1 MPESMTGLE
10 SLDAEKLAS
19 EVAKAVDEDTTS
31 APTTEK
37 EPQEEESSEEASSRT
52 ETSLKTEKEE
62 SGEEK
67 EEKEE
72 ETKDEDTRFD
82 KHPRFIKLRTERDEA
97 KTRYEEAQ
105 TSLAKLQE
113 LEAQLGGFTPDEMKR
128 LQEAGTYLKKYPALA
143 EKVQE
148 LLDNYQYGDEKV
160 KTEIDTVKQRQD
172 KLESDLVLE
181 KYDATIGKLI
191 SQHKIDKDIE
201 PLVREIVDNR
211 VILNKAK
218 LGDISKIFDKT
229 LKDIEIFRRKTIA
242 SYAEDKNNI
251 PKVPQTATQRDKV
264 IVAKKEPESIEDVIS
279 ELTDGLKKASSTG

>member
-1 MPESMTGLE
+1 MPEIMTGLE

-19 EVAKAVDEDTTS
+19 EVAKVVDEDTTS

-37 EPQEEESSEEASSRT
+37 ETSEKKEETSEETSTRT
-52 ETSLKTEKEE
+52 ETSLKTE
-62 SGEEK
+62 
-67 EEKEE
+67 EE
-72 ETKDEDTRFD
+72 ETEAETKEKAGDEDRFD

-113 LEAQLGGFTPDEMKR
+113 LETQLGGFTPDEMKR

-160 KTEIDTVKQRQD
+160 KTEIDTVRQRQD
-172 KLESDLVLE
+172 KLESDLALE
-181 KYDATIGKLI
+181 KYDATLDKLI
-191 SQHKIDKDIE
+191 SQHKIDKDVE
-201 PLVREIVDNR
+201 PLVREMVDNR

-218 LGDISKIFDKT
+218 LGDITKIFDKT

-242 SYAEDKNNI
+242 SYTDDKNNT
-251 PKVPQTATQRDKV
+251 PKVPKTATQRDKV
-264 IVAKKEPESIEDVIS
+264 IVAKKESEDIEDVIG
-279 ELTDGLKKASSTG
+279 ELADGLKKASSTG

>member
-1 MPESMTGLE
+1 MPETMTGLE

-19 EVAKAVDEDTTS
+19 EVAKVVDEDTTPD
-31 APTTEK
+31 PTTEK
-37 EPQEEESSEEASSRT
+37 EPQKEETSEETSPRT
-52 ETSLKTEKEE
+52 ETSLKTEEE
-62 SGEEK
+62 PEDTGK
-67 EEKEE
+67 AG
-72 ETKDEDTRFD
+72 DEDRFD

-105 TSLAKLQE
+105 AGLVKLQE
-113 LEAQLGGFTPDEMKR
+113 LETQLGGFTPDEMKR

-160 KTEIDTVKQRQD
+160 KTEIDTVRQRQD
-172 KLESDLVLE
+172 KLESDLALE
-181 KYDATIGKLI
+181 KYDAILDKFI
-191 SQHKIDKDIE
+191 SQHKIDKDVE
-201 PLVREIVDNR
+201 PLVREMVDNR

-242 SYAEDKNNI
+242 SYTDDKNNT
-251 PKVPQTATQRDKV
+251 PKVPKTTTQRDKV
-264 IVAKKEPESIEDVIS
+264 IVAKQESEDIEDVIANF
-279 ELTDGLKKASSTG
+279 TDGLKKASSTG